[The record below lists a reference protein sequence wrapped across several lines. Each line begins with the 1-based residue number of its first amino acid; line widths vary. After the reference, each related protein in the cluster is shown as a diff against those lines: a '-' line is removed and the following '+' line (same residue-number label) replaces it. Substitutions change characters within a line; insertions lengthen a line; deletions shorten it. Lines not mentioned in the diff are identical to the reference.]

1 RRVTV
6 IGLVAAA
13 LLAGCSAAIATA
25 GSVMDRRRTFGA
37 LMAAGTPVRV
47 LSRAL
52 RAEAALPA
60 LVATV
65 GSGVAG
71 MAVGIGLFT
80 FAMRGHG
87 GVSAVLTPWLLAP
100 VVLGVLVAVLAA
112 SVCTPALKRVQ
123 AEPLADE

>member
-1 RRVTV
+1 VADLRRVTV

-13 LLAGCSAAIATA
+13 VLAGCSAAIATA

-52 RAEAALPA
+52 GAEAA
-60 LVATV
+60 TI
-65 GSGVAG
+65 GAG
-71 MAVGIGLFT
+71 LAGGLVGIGLFT
-80 FAMRGHG
+80 VAMRGHG
-87 GVSAVLTPWLLAP
+87 PAGVVFTPWLLAP
-100 VVLGVLVAVLAA
+100 VVLGLGVAALAA
-112 SVCTPALKRVQ
+112 LVCAPALNRVQ

>member
-1 RRVTV
+1 L
-6 IGLVAAA
+6 LVAAA

-37 LMAAGTPVRV
+37 LMASGTSVRV

-60 LVATV
+60 LAATL
-65 GSGVAG
+65 GSGAIG
-71 MAVGIGLFT
+71 MLVGVGLFGL
-80 FAMRGHG
+80 FKDSYQ
-87 GVSAVLTPWLLAP
+87 SATTVLTPWLLAP
-100 VVLGVLVAVLAA
+100 VVLGLGVAVLAA
-112 SVCTPALKRVQ
+112 SVCTPALKKVQ